1 MPNVPEPV
9 APLTS
14 IARGERGTR
23 EYLEKPGVRDELT
36 SLVPAGRL
44 GRPGEVVGS
53 VLFLASE
60 LSSFVTGQVLYV
72 DGGRTLV

>member
-1 MPNVPEPV
+1 
-9 APLTS
+9 
-14 IARGERGTR
+14 
-23 EYLEKPGVRDELT
+23 
-36 SLVPAGRL
+36 VPAGRL
-44 GRPGEVVGS
+44 GGPDDVVGS